1 HSGTA
6 AQRHSGTAAQRHS
19 GTAAQRSLHGGRNM
33 ARLGADLLD
42 RTKMF
47 SHRMLDVAEVVAE
60 NKSNPWMTNRIVHQI
75 VGCGTS
81 VGANTREADEAMT
94 RKDFCHCLSI
104 VLKELSESRF
114 WLELVTERGWIPSS
128 RLSELVHESR
138 ELSSIFSV
146 MVARSRAKPTRPK
159 R

>member
-1 HSGTA
+1 
-6 AQRHSGTAAQRHS
+6 
-19 GTAAQRSLHGGRNM
+19 
-33 ARLGADLLD
+33 
-42 RTKMF
+42 
-47 SHRMLDVAEVVAE
+47 MLNVAEVVAA
-60 NKSNPWMTNRIVHQI
+60 NKSNPWITNRIVHQI

-114 WLELVTERGWIPSS
+114 WLELVAERDWIPSS
-128 RLSELVHESR
+128 SLSELVSESR
-138 ELSSIFSV
+138 ELSSIFTV
-146 MVARSRAKPTRPK
+146 MVARSRAKSSQPK